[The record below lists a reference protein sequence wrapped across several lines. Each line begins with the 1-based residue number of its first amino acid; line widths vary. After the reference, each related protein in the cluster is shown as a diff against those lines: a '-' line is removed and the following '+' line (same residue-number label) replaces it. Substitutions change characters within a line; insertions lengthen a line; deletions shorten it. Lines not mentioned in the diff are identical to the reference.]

1 LPEACKGVPSAIS
14 LPFSTETI
22 CPSCAEVVG
31 KELRPAICANR
42 KVGERAKLANTEKRD
57 NFIISL
63 LSEMMKFLMALSK
76 PWGWPRNSISEKKI
90 SYDLPGRFVDAGRPS
105 TYEKFCTTV
114 TAKIVLS

>member
-1 LPEACKGVPSAIS
+1 
-14 LPFSTETI
+14 
-22 CPSCAEVVG
+22 
-31 KELRPAICANR
+31 
-42 KVGERAKLANTEKRD
+42 
-57 NFIISL
+57 
-63 LSEMMKFLMALSK
+63 MMKFLMALSK